1 MAMTTLRSLC
11 LPLGVCLGLGAWLA
25 ATPAMAQA
33 GSAGTPKPPPITKS
47 VPPPPALP
55 GATSS
60 PNLVIPADKTVGD
73 MAPNEMLFDAISRGD
88 IATARTA
95 MSRGADLKA
104 RNVLGLTPI
113 DMSVDLGRND
123 ITFFLL
129 SMRDAANG
137 PPPGKTSGKAPTKAQ
152 AAAFKSAPPPRQAA
166 VAAAPAPKSVN
177 RQFVGGDPGTPAP
190 QAGFLGFGA
199 THP

>member
-1 MAMTTLRSLC
+1 MTSLYPLRLA
-11 LPLGVCLGLGAWLA
+11 LGIGLGLAAWLA
-25 ATPAMAQA
+25 AVPAMAQNQNPQISGA
-33 GSAGTPKPPPITKS
+33 PKPPPISRS
-47 VPPPPALP
+47 VAPPPALP

-60 PNLVIPADKTVGD
+60 PNLVIPADKSVAD
-73 MAPNEMLFDAISRGD
+73 LPPNEMLFDAISRGD
-88 IATARTA
+88 VATARTA

-137 PPPGKTSGKAPTKAQ
+137 PPPAKTAAKAQ
-152 AAAFKSAPPPRQAA
+152 AATFKSAPPPRQAA
-166 VAAAPAPKSVN
+166 APAAPAPKPVN